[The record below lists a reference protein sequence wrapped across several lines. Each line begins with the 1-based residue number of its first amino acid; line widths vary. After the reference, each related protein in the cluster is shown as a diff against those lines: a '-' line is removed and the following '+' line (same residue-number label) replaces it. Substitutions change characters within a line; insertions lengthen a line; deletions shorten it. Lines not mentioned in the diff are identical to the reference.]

1 MTVSCPPPPPVVIY
15 EEWVRSGKGSV
26 GTGALIS
33 AGGSTVIFSARTD
46 SVAAESKRMQIADGL
61 FACAETDNVIPMR
74 APDPSLKKKS
84 RTERMSRLEREYR
97 W

>member
-1 MTVSCPPPPPVVIY
+1 VIY
-15 EEWVRSGKGSV
+15 EQCVRSG
-26 GTGALIS
+26 
-33 AGGSTVIFSARTD
+33 AGDSIVIFSARTD
-46 SVAAESKRMQIADGL
+46 SVAAESKQMQIVDGI
-61 FACAETDNVIPMR
+61 FAYAQTSNVISMR